1 MQFNVSFDTANSP
14 DLGKLTPAEQQA
26 ILATM
31 NAAAQIWSHYLTP
44 SNITIDIKIALDNR
58 LFSGNVLA
66 DGGPDAY
73 APTGAT
79 FNGKPVYDT
88 GTAIKLRGGGDI
100 NGAAPEIDIGL
111 TVDSIRNFLTFKTD
125 DSAAVPAGRYD
136 ALSVFLHEIGHGLGF
151 IDTGDFA
158 SFPGV
163 GVFDTFVQNGKFTG
177 ANAEAAAGLPLGVA
191 LEPGSLSHVSES
203 GAFGTDLMSPALNAG
218 TNVHISALDL
228 GILQDIGLAVRQPTA
243 GDDEI
248 WALYGSDLHLGGGS
262 DIGHAVAG
270 GSAIYGEDGND
281 TLYGDKGADTLVG
294 GAGND
299 ILIGGGGNDT
309 LNGGA
314 GSDTAVYS
322 GLASNYRVTKLSPNS
337 FQIWDMRAGS
347 PDGIDMLTDVE
358 NLKWSDGTI
367 TSLTGPQN
375 PVVTTAAVTARQNQT
390 LALSSL
396 FTVSDP
402 AGLAITKYQIRD
414 TTADPASGHFV
425 VNGVAQV
432 AGTVIE
438 VTAAQLAQTSFV
450 TGSTGDALEIRAFDG
465 VNWSA
470 ADTASWSPFN
480 VSIAANRAPVVT
492 TAAITTQ
499 KNQTL
504 ALSSLFKVSDPDG
517 DTITKYQLKDTSTDP
532 ASGHFVVNG
541 VAQAAGTVIDI
552 TAAQLAQTSFVT
564 GSASDNLQIRAFDGT
579 TWSAADAAQWS
590 PFTVSVPANRAP
602 VVTTGPISARK
613 NQTFALSGLFTVSD
627 PDGDSITK
635 YQLRDTSTDPASGHF
650 VVNGV
655 AQAAGT
661 AIEITAAQLAQTSFV
676 AGAVGDNLQIRA
688 FDGAAWSAADNAPW
702 SPFAVSVAAG
712 INRAPTVMTTGITAK
727 KNQTLALSS
736 LFTVSDADG
745 DTMTKYQLKDTT
757 TSAASG
763 HFVVGGVAQAA
774 GGVIE
779 ISAGQ
784 LAQTSFVT
792 GTVGD
797 NLQIR
802 AFDGTAWSAPDF
814 GSWSPFTVAVPA
826 NNAPVV
832 AAQDVTAQAGK
843 TLAASTLFAASDPD
857 GDAITQYQLW
867 DGTAGASSGHFVVN
881 GVAQAANTV
890 ISIPAASLAQ
900 TSFVTGSTGDVLQVR
915 AFDGK
920 SWSAADGTV
929 WAAIHLTVR

>member
-14 DLGKLTPAEQQA
+14 DLGKLTQAEQQA

-31 NAAAQIWSHYLTP
+31 NAAAQIWAHYLTP
-44 SNITIDIKIALDNR
+44 NNVTIDIKIAIDNR
-58 LFSGNVLA
+58 LFGGNVLA

-73 APTGAT
+73 LSTGAN

-100 NGAAPEIDIGL
+100 NGAAPEIDVGL

-136 ALSVFLHEIGHGLGF
+136 ALSVFLHEIGHGLGI
-151 IDTGDFA
+151 IDTADFA

-163 GVFDTFVQNGKFTG
+163 GVYDTFVQNGKFIG
-177 ANAEAAAGLPLGVA
+177 ANAEAAAGLPLGIP
-191 LEPGSLSHVSES
+191 LEAASLSHISEAS
-203 GAFGTDLMSPALNAG
+203 PLGGDLMSTAITSG
-218 TNVHISALDL
+218 TNAHISALDL
-228 GILQDIGLAVRQPTA
+228 GILQDIGVAVRKPTA

-248 WALYGSDLHLGGGS
+248 WALYGADLRLGGGN

-270 GSAIYGEDGND
+270 GSVIYGEEGND
-281 TLYGDKGADTLVG
+281 TLFGDKGADTLYG
-294 GAGND
+294 GIGND
-299 ILIGGGGNDT
+299 ILIGGAGNDS

-314 GSDTAVYS
+314 GTDTAVYS
-322 GLASNYRVTKLSPNS
+322 GLAVNYLVTRLSPNS
-337 FQIWDMRAGS
+337 FQVRDLRAGTS
-347 PDGIDMLTDVE
+347 DGIDMLTDVE
-358 NLKWSDGTI
+358 SLKWSDGTSM
-367 TSLTGPQN
+367 SLAASQN
-375 PVVTTAAVTARQNQT
+375 PVVTTASITARQNQI

-425 VNGVAQV
+425 VNGVAQ
-432 AGTVIE
+432 APGTVIE
-438 VTAAQLAQTSFV
+438 ITTAQLAQTSFV
-450 TGSTGDALEIRAFDG
+450 TGSVGDALEIRAFDG

-470 ADTASWSPFN
+470 PDTASWSPFN
-480 VSIAANRAPVVT
+480 VSVAANRAPVVT
-492 TAAITTQ
+492 TAAITAQ
-499 KNQTL
+499 RNQTL
-504 ALSSLFKVSDPDG
+504 ALSSLFKVTDPDG
-517 DTITKYQLKDTSTDP
+517 DTITKYQLKDTSTDV
-532 ASGHFVVNG
+532 ASGHFAVNG
-541 VAQAAGTVIDI
+541 VVQTAGTVIEI

-564 GSASDNLQIRAFDGT
+564 GTAADNLQIRAFDGT
-579 TWSAADAAQWS
+579 TWSAADNAQWS

-602 VVTTGPISARK
+602 VVTTGPITARK
-613 NQTFALSGLFTVSD
+613 NQAFALSSLFTVSD
-627 PDGDSITK
+627 PDGDKITK
-635 YQLRDTSTDPASGHF
+635 YQLRDTSTDPASGRF

-655 AQAAGT
+655 AQAAG
-661 AIEITAAQLAQTSFV
+661 AVIEITAAQLAQTSFV
-676 AGAVGDNLQIRA
+676 AGTAGDNLQIRA
-688 FDGAAWSAADNAPW
+688 FDGAAWSAADNAQW
-702 SPFAVSVAAG
+702 SPFTVSVAAS
-712 INRAPTVMTTGITAK
+712 INRAPTVMTTGIIAK

-736 LFTVSDADG
+736 LFMVSDADG

-757 TSAASG
+757 PSAASG
-763 HFVVGGVAQAA
+763 HFVVNGVAQAA
-774 GGVIE
+774 GAVIE

-784 LAQTSFVT
+784 LAQTGFVT
-792 GTVGD
+792 GTAGD

-814 GSWSPFTVAVPA
+814 GSWSPFTVSVPA
-826 NNAPVV
+826 NHAPVV
-832 AAQDVTAQAGK
+832 AAHDITAQAGK

-881 GVAQAANTV
+881 GVTQAANTV
-890 ISIPAASLAQ
+890 ITLPAASLAQ

-929 WAAIHLTVR
+929 WSAIHLAVR

>member
-14 DLGKLTPAEQQA
+14 DLGTLTTAEQQA

-44 SNITIDIKIALDNR
+44 SNVTIDIKIAIDNR

-73 APTGAT
+73 ALTGAT

-100 NGAAPEIDIGL
+100 NGAAPEIDVGL
-111 TVDSIRNFLTFKTD
+111 TVDSIRNFLSFKAD
-125 DSAAVPAGRYD
+125 DSATVPAGRYD
-136 ALSVFLHEIGHGLGF
+136 ALSVFLHEIGHGLGI
-151 IDTGDFA
+151 IDTADFA

-163 GVFDTFVQNGKFTG
+163 GVYDTFVQAGKFIG
-177 ANAEAAAGLPLGVA
+177 ANAEAAAGLPLGVP
-191 LEPGSLSHVSES
+191 LEAGSLSHISETS
-203 GAFGTDLMSPALNAG
+203 PFGGDLMSTAITSG

-228 GILQDIGLAVRQPTA
+228 GILQDIGVAVRQPTA

-248 WALYGSDLHLGGGS
+248 WALYGADLHLGGGN

-270 GSAIYGEDGND
+270 GSVIYGEDGND
-281 TLYGDKGADTLVG
+281 TLYGDKGADTLYGGIGNDVLIG

-299 ILIGGGGNDT
+299 N

-314 GSDTAVYS
+314 GTDTAVYS
-322 GLASNYRVTKLSPNS
+322 GLVVNYLVTRLSPNS
-337 FQIWDMRAGS
+337 FQVRDLRTGT
-347 PDGIDMLTDVE
+347 PDGIDVLTDVE
-358 NLKWSDGTI
+358 SLKWSDGTSM
-367 TSLTGPQN
+367 SLVAPQN
-375 PVVTTAAVTARQNQT
+375 PVVTTAAITARQNQIM
-390 LALSSL
+390 ALSSL

-425 VNGVAQV
+425 VNGVAQ
-432 AGTVIE
+432 APGTVIE
-438 VTAAQLAQTSFV
+438 ITAAQLAQTSFV
-450 TGSTGDALEIRAFDG
+450 TGSVGDALEIRAFDG

-492 TAAITTQ
+492 TAAITAQ
-499 KNQTL
+499 KNQAL
-504 ALSSLFKVSDPDG
+504 ALSSLFTVTDPDG
-517 DTITKYQLKDTSTDP
+517 DTITRYQLKDTSTDA

-541 VAQAAGTVIDI
+541 VAQAAGTVIEI

-564 GSASDNLQIRAFDGT
+564 GTAADNLQVRAFDGT
-579 TWSAADAAQWS
+579 TWSAADNAQWS

-613 NQTFALSGLFTVSD
+613 NQSFALSSLFTVSD
-627 PDGDSITK
+627 PDGDTITR
-635 YQLRDTSTDPASGHF
+635 YQLRDTSTDPASGRF

-655 AQAAGT
+655 AQAAGSV
-661 AIEITAAQLAQTSFV
+661 IEITAAQLAQTSFV
-676 AGAVGDNLQIRA
+676 TGSVGDALEIRA
-688 FDGAAWSAADNAPW
+688 FDGVNWSAADNAPW
-702 SPFAVSVAAG
+702 SPFTVSVAAS
-712 INRAPTVMTTGITAK
+712 INRAPTVTTTGIIAK

-736 LFTVSDADG
+736 LFAVSDADG

-757 TSAASG
+757 PSAASG

-774 GGVIE
+774 GAVIE
-779 ISAGQ
+779 ITAGQ

-814 GSWSPFTVAVPA
+814 GSWSPFTVTVPA
-826 NNAPVV
+826 NHAPVV
-832 AAQDVTAQAGK
+832 AVHDITAQAGK

-881 GVAQAANTV
+881 GVTQAANTV
-890 ISIPAASLAQ
+890 ITLPAASLAQ

-929 WAAIHLTVR
+929 WSAIHLTVR